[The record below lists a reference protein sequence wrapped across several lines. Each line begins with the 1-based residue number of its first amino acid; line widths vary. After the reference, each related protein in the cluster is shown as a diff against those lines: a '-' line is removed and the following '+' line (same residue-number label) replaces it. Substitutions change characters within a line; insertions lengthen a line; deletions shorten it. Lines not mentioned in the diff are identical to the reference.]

1 MSSDLSLGTVV
12 RSEWI
17 KFRTVRSTLTG
28 VFVMFALTIGLGALI
43 AWATRSHWNTVSAA
57 QQVTFDPVST
67 SLIGVVFSQFAI
79 GVIGTLLITSEYA
92 SGLIRTTLG
101 AVPKRLVLVSGKLVV
116 LMTSM
121 FVVTEVACFAAFFVG
136 QSIFSGVVPTASLS
150 STSVM
155 RAVIFAGLY
164 LTLLSV
170 VSFSLGLI
178 VRHSAATIGIFV
190 TIVLILPLISLAI
203 PESWRVHIVKFE
215 PSELGNAMTTVV
227 TPSGDFSALKSL
239 LLLFV
244 YAIVVLGAG
253 AFLFRRRDA

>member
-1 MSSDLSLGTVV
+1 MSSDLSLGSVV

-28 VFVMFALTIGLGALI
+28 VFVMFVLTIGLGALF
-43 AWATRSHWNTVSAA
+43 AWATRSHWNALSSAE
-57 QQVTFDPVST
+57 QLTFDPVST

-101 AVPKRLVLVSGKLVV
+101 AVPKRYLLVSGKLVV
-116 LMTSM
+116 LITSM
-121 FVVTEVACFAAFFVG
+121 FVVTEVACFAAYFVG
-136 QSIFSGVVPTASLS
+136 QSIFSGVVPTASLNS
-150 STSVM
+150 SAVV

-164 LTLLSV
+164 LTILSV

-190 TIVLILPLISLAI
+190 TMVLILPLISLAM
-203 PESWRVHIVKFE
+203 PQSWRDHVVKFE
-215 PSELGNAMTTVV
+215 PSELGTAMTSVV
-227 TPSGDFSALKSL
+227 TPSGDLSASRSL
-239 LLLFV
+239 LMLV
-244 YAIVVLGAG
+244 IYAIVVLGAG
-253 AFLFRRRDA
+253 AFLFQRRDA